1 MQIKDILVR
10 QRNNTKVAIE
20 YLDEKITYA
29 QMNDKV
35 EKNAELLLSQSKSL
49 HCNNIG
55 LFLPN
60 SISYAI
66 GYFTIAYLDKVIIPI
81 EISLSKAQF
90 LSIIN
95 YCEIGLIITERS
107 YLSFIQEYCKEYSFD
122 LEVFLLDTNRI
133 VFLNGKE
140 ERKTSE
146 EYQDIVTENGV
157 AIMLHTS
164 GTTSNPK
171 KVMLSHKNLIT
182 NIESNIASLGLNE
195 NDKTLI
201 VLPMFF
207 GYCNSSQFLTHLYLG
222 ASIVIA
228 SQPFNPASFL
238 RNIEEKQCTNTT
250 CVPSMLFLT
259 ISIKKKYDTSS
270 LRYLCFGG
278 GIMPVH
284 KLQKIIEYFRG
295 TGIVQT
301 YGQTEASPRVTCLL
315 PQDSLRKIGSV
326 GKAIPNVTVNIFDAD
341 GQSVKTGESGEI
353 VVQGAN
359 VMIGYYKH
367 PEETNKVK
375 KNGWLHTGD
384 IGKFDDEGYLYI
396 VGRMKNMII
405 SGGLNIYPEEIE
417 EVLINHDEIKEVI
430 VVGEKHDILGEIPV
444 AKIVT
449 DDKELKSYD
458 IIDYCTKFL
467 DKHKIPKKV
476 IFCDKLEKT
485 YTGKII
491 RKQEIN
497 QNQKEK

>member
-1 MQIKDILVR
+1 MRIKDILYR
-10 QRNNTKVAIE
+10 QRNNQKVAME
-20 YLDEKITYA
+20 YLDKEITYA

-35 EKNAELLLSQSKSL
+35 VKNTELLVKQSKSL
-49 HCNNIG
+49 HCNNMG

-66 GYFTIAYLDKVIIPI
+66 GYFTIAYLNRVIVPI
-81 EISLSKAQF
+81 EISLSKPQF
-90 LSIIN
+90 QSIIS
-95 YCEIGLIITERS
+95 YCEIGMVITEKC
-107 YLSFIQEYCKEYSFD
+107 YLSCIQEYCKEYLHD
-122 LEVFLLDTNRI
+122 LEVFLVDTNEVI
-133 VFLNGKE
+133 LIKGKE
-140 ERKTSE
+140 ERKISNKHQEDT
-146 EYQDIVTENGV
+146 TENSV

-182 NIESNIASLGLNE
+182 NIKSNITSLGLNE

-207 GYCNSSQFLTHLYLG
+207 GYCNSSQFLTHFYLG

-228 SQPFNPASFL
+228 KQPFNPAYFL
-238 RNIEEKQCTNTT
+238 KMIEEKKCTNTT

-259 ISIKKKYDTSS
+259 IAMKRKYDTSS

-278 GIMPVH
+278 GLMPVD
-284 KLQKIIEYFRG
+284 KLHKIIDYFDG

-326 GKAIPNVTVNIFDAD
+326 GKAIPDVIVDVFDED
-341 GQSVKTGESGEI
+341 EQPVKSGVEGEI
-353 VVQGAN
+353 VVRGDN

-367 PEETNKVK
+367 PEETNRVK
-375 KNGWLHTGD
+375 RNGWLHTGD
-384 IGKFDDEGYLYI
+384 IGKFDKEGYLYI
-396 VGRMKNMII
+396 VGRIKNMII

-417 EVLINHDEIKEVI
+417 EILINHDDIKEA
-430 VVGEKHDILGEIPV
+430 VVLGEKHDILGEIPV
-444 AKIVT
+444 ARIVT
-449 DDKELKSYD
+449 DNKDLESCH
-458 IIDYCTKFL
+458 IIEYCTKFL
-467 DKHKIPKKV
+467 DKHKIPKKI

-485 YTGKII
+485 YTGKVK
-491 RKQEIN
+491 RRHELDY
-497 QNQKEK
+497 KE

>member
-1 MQIKDILVR
+1 MQLKDILYR
-10 QRNNTKVAIE
+10 QRHNTKIAIE
-20 YLDEKITYA
+20 YLSDEITYA
-29 QMNDKV
+29 QMNYQV
-35 EKNAELLLSQSKSL
+35 EKNTELLLSQSRSL
-49 HCNNIG
+49 RYNNVG

-66 GYFTIAYLDKVIIPI
+66 GYFTIAYMNRVIIPI
-81 EISLSKAQF
+81 EPSLSKIQF
-90 LSIIN
+90 LSIID
-95 YCEIGLIITERS
+95 YCEIGMIITEKC
-107 YLSFIQEYCKEYSFD
+107 YLSCIQEYCKEYLFD
-122 LEVFLLDTNRI
+122 LEVFLIDINKI
-133 VFLNGKE
+133 VYIKGKE
-140 ERKTSE
+140 ERKIFE
-146 EYQDIVTENGV
+146 EYRDRKTEDSV

-171 KVMLSHKNLIT
+171 KVMLSHKNVIT
-182 NIESNIASLGLNE
+182 NIESNISSLGLNE
-195 NDKTLI
+195 NDRTLI

-222 ASIVIA
+222 ASIIIA
-228 SQPFNPASFL
+228 NQPFNPASFL
-238 RNIEEKQCTNTT
+238 KSIEEKQCTNTT

-259 ISIKKKYDTSS
+259 VNNKRKYDTSS

-278 GIMPVH
+278 GLMPVH
-284 KLQKIIEYFRG
+284 KLYKIIEYFQG

-326 GKAIPNVTVNIFDAD
+326 GKAIPNVTVNLFDEND
-341 GQSVKTGESGEI
+341 RPVPLGESGEI
-353 VVQGAN
+353 VVRGAN
-359 VMIGYYKH
+359 VMVGYYKH

-375 KNGWLHTGD
+375 RNGWLHTGD

-396 VGRMKNMII
+396 VGRIKNMII

-417 EVLINHDEIKEVI
+417 EVLINHSDIKDVV
-430 VVGEKHDILGEIPV
+430 VVGEKHDILGEIPI

-449 DDKELKSYD
+449 DNDGLKAYD
-458 IIDYCTKFL
+458 VINYCKKYL
-467 DKHKIPKKV
+467 DQHKIPKRI

-491 RKQEIN
+491 RKEEFGS
-497 QNQKEK
+497 KD

>member
-1 MQIKDILVR
+1 MQLKDILHR
-10 QRNNTKVAIE
+10 QRNNKKIAIE
-20 YLDEKITYA
+20 YLNEEITYV
-29 QMNDKV
+29 QMNYLV
-35 EKNAELLLSQSKSL
+35 EKNTELLLSQSRSL

-55 LFLPN
+55 LFLHN

-66 GYFTIAYLDKVIIPI
+66 GYFTIAYMNRVIIPI
-81 EISLSKAQF
+81 EISLSKTQF

-95 YCEIGLIITERS
+95 YCEIGMVVTEIC
-107 YLSFIQEYCKEYSFD
+107 YLACIQEYCKEYPFD
-122 LEVFLLDTNRI
+122 LEVFLVDINELVYI
-133 VFLNGKE
+133 KGKE
-140 ERKTSE
+140 ERKVSE
-146 EYQDIVTENGV
+146 KYQEKKTEDSV

-182 NIESNIASLGLNE
+182 NIESNIASLELNE
-195 NDKTLI
+195 YDRTLI

-228 SQPFNPASFL
+228 NQPFNPANFL
-238 RNIEEKQCTNTT
+238 KSIEEKQCTNTT

-259 ISIKKKYDTSS
+259 INIKKKYDISS

-278 GIMPVH
+278 GLMPVH
-284 KLQKIIEYFRG
+284 KLYKIIEYFQG

-326 GKAIPNVTVNIFDAD
+326 GKPIPNVTVDIFDENERPV
-341 GQSVKTGESGEI
+341 QLGESGEI
-353 VVQGAN
+353 VVRGDN
-359 VMIGYYKH
+359 VMVGYYKH
-367 PEETNKVK
+367 LEETNQAKR
-375 KNGWLHTGD
+375 NGWLHTGD
-384 IGKFDDEGYLYI
+384 IGRFDDEGYLYI
-396 VGRMKNMII
+396 VGRIKNLII

-417 EVLINHDEIKEVI
+417 EVLINHSDIKDVV

-449 DDKELKSYD
+449 DNDKLNSYD
-458 IIDYCTKFL
+458 VINFCKKYL
-467 DKHKIPKKV
+467 DSNKIPKRV

-491 RKQEIN
+491 RK
-497 QNQKEK
+497 KEMDGKE